1 MGLPGHRRTS
11 SHKKRR
17 AAHFALSSATYNR
30 CPKCDKPVK
39 PHRAC
44 GFCGTYRGREV
55 VSVARNIKRASKKV
69 KK

>member
-11 SHKKRR
+11 SHKRRR
-17 AAHFALSSATYNR
+17 AAHFALSETTYNL
-30 CPKCDKPVK
+30 CPKCKKPVK

-44 GFCGTYRGREV
+44 DFCGTYKGREV
-55 VSVARNIKRASKKV
+55 IDVKRKTARVAKKT

>member
-11 SHKKRR
+11 SDKRRR
-17 AAHFALSSATYNR
+17 AAQHGLKVSASTT
-30 CPKCDKPVK
+30 CPKCGKTIR

-44 GFCGTYRGREV
+44 AFCGTYRGRQV
-55 VSVARNIKRASKKV
+55 LKVAKTARTVSKK

>member
-11 SHKKRR
+11 SDKRRR
-17 AAHFALSSATYNR
+17 AAQHGLTVSAATT
-30 CPKCDKPVK
+30 CQKCGKTIR

-44 GFCGTYRGREV
+44 AFCGTYRGRQV
-55 VSVARNIKRASKKV
+55 INVDKRASRASTKK